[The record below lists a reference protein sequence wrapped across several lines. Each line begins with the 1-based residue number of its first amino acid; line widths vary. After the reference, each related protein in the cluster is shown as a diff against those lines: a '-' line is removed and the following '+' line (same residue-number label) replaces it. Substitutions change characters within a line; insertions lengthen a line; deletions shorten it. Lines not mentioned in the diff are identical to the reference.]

1 MLGPQP
7 NESPHMCPPST
18 PLAASLDDLDMAPL
32 PPGAG
37 LLADLVCANH
47 ILYDQGVVDA
57 FGHVSVRH
65 DRDPERFLLARNMA
79 PGQVG
84 EVDIVSFT
92 LAGDPINAKG
102 RRVYIERFIHAEIY
116 RAHPQIQA
124 IVHSHSPA
132 IVPLSVSR
140 STPLRAVFHMAG
152 FIGTA
157 APVFEIRDVVGDS
170 SDLLVRDRKIGAALA
185 AHFVDHPI
193 VLMRG
198 HGSTVVGESLKQAV
212 YRAVYA
218 EINARCQT
226 TAAGL
231 GEVNYLSAAECAS
244 CATSH
249 EAQAERPWS
258 LWKEEALR
266 RRALRT

>member
-1 MLGPQP
+1 
-7 NESPHMCPPST
+7 MCPPSAS
-18 PLAASLDDLDMAPL
+18 LAASLDDVGVAPL
-32 PPGAG
+32 PASAE

-65 DRDPERFLLARNMA
+65 DHDPGRFLLARNMA
-79 PGQVG
+79 PGQVA
-84 EVDIVSFT
+84 EADIVAFT
-92 LAGDPINAKG
+92 LDGDPIDAGG

-116 RAHPQIQA
+116 RAHPQVQA

-132 IVPLSVSR
+132 IVPLTVSR
-140 STPLRAVFHMAG
+140 HTPLRAVFHMAG

-157 APVFEIRDVVGDS
+157 APVFEIRDVVGDG
-170 SDLLVRDRKIGAALA
+170 SDLLVRDRRIGAALA
-185 AHFVDHPI
+185 THFDDHPI

-198 HGSTVVGESLKQAV
+198 HGSTVVGESLKQVV

-218 EINARCQT
+218 EVNARCQT
-226 TAAGL
+226 TAMGL
-231 GEVNYLSAAECAS
+231 GEVTYLSAAECAS
-244 CATSH
+244 CMTSH
-249 EAQAERPWS
+249 EAQAERPWV

-266 RRALRT
+266 RRASSA

>member
-1 MLGPQP
+1 
-7 NESPHMCPPST
+7 MCPPST
-18 PLAASLDDLDMAPL
+18 SLAASLDDMNLAPL
-32 PPGAG
+32 PAGAE

-84 EVDIVSFT
+84 EGDIVSFT
-92 LAGDPINAKG
+92 LAGDPIDAGG

-116 RAHPQIQA
+116 RAHPHVQA

-132 IVPLSVSR
+132 IVPLTVSR

-170 SDLLVRDRKIGAALA
+170 SDLLVRDRRIGAALA
-185 AHFVDHPI
+185 THFEDHPI

-198 HGSTVVGESLKQAV
+198 HGSTVVGESLKQVV

-218 EINARCQT
+218 EVNARCQT

-231 GEVNYLSAAECAS
+231 GEVTYLSEAECAS
-244 CATSH
+244 CMTSH
-249 EAQAERPWS
+249 EAQAERPWA

-266 RRALRT
+266 QRAART

>member
-1 MLGPQP
+1 
-7 NESPHMCPPST
+7 MCPPST
-18 PLAASLDDLDMAPL
+18 SLAASLDDVKRAPL
-32 PPGAG
+32 PPGDG

-84 EVDIVSFT
+84 ASDIVSFT
-92 LAGDPINAKG
+92 LDGEPIDAGG

-116 RAHPQIQA
+116 RAHPQVQA

-132 IVPLSVSR
+132 IVPLTISR
-140 STPLRAVFHMAG
+140 GTPLRAVFHMAG
-152 FIGTA
+152 FIGTG
-157 APVFEIRDVVGDS
+157 APVFEIRDVVGDG
-170 SDLLVRDRKIGAALA
+170 SDLLVRDGRIGAALA
-185 AHFVDHPI
+185 RQFEGHPI

-198 HGSTVVGESLKQAV
+198 HGSTVVGESLKQVV

-218 EINARCQT
+218 EVNARVQT
-226 TAAGL
+226 TALGL
-231 GEVNYLSAAECAS
+231 GEVNYLSEAECAS
-244 CATSH
+244 CMSSH
-249 EAQAERPWS
+249 EAQAERPWA
-258 LWKEEALR
+258 LWKEEARR
-266 RRALRT
+266 RRA